1 MVLLIISFRVIYST
15 DIKEVIYMDIPKR
28 EVIEMLRKSY
38 QVGTIIELVTMD
50 DFQAPPIGTK
60 GTVRGV
66 DDMGN
71 ILVNWDN
78 GSSLN
83 VVYGIDVIR
92 KI

>member
-1 MVLLIISFRVIYST
+1 MN
-15 DIKEVIYMDIPKR
+15 IPKR

-38 QVGTIIELVTMD
+38 QVGTRIELVTMD
-50 DFQAPPIGTK
+50 DFQAPPIGTM

-71 ILVNWDN
+71 IKSTPFCQPFFQNFFN
-78 GSSLN
+78 CLN
-83 VVYGIDVIR
+83 VVYGIDMIR

>member
-1 MVLLIISFRVIYST
+1 
-15 DIKEVIYMDIPKR
+15 MDIPRR

-38 QVGTIIELVTMD
+38 QVGTKVELVKMD

-83 VVYGIDVIR
+83 VVYGVDVIR

>member
-1 MVLLIISFRVIYST
+1 M
-15 DIKEVIYMDIPKR
+15 EE

-38 QVGTIIELVTMD
+38 QVGTRIELVTMD